1 MNEGSYSPAI
11 GGPSEALAHVAPLR
25 VLLAVFAV
33 LLLLT
38 FVTVAATWVDSGDW
52 ALVIALGIA
61 TVKASLVALYFMH
74 LRYDQPF
81 YAIVLLTALLFLAIF
96 LSITLLDTFQYQPEV
111 ENWRQ
116 TMLPSPFGR
125 GLG

>member
-1 MNEGSYSPAI
+1 MNEAGYSHSI
-11 GGPSEALAHVAPLR
+11 GDPTEPLAHVVPMR
-25 VLLAVFAV
+25 VLLAVFVV
-33 LLLLT
+33 LLGLT
-38 FVTVAATWVDSGDW
+38 FVTVAATWFDSGNW
-52 ALVIALGIA
+52 ALVIAMGIA
-61 TVKASLVALYFMH
+61 TIKASLVALYFMH

-96 LSITLLDTFQYQPEV
+96 LSITLLDTFQYQPDV

-116 TMLPSPFGR
+116 SMVPSPFGR

>member
-1 MNEGSYSPAI
+1 MNEAGYSHSI
-11 GGPSEALAHVAPLR
+11 GDPTAGLAHVVPMR
-25 VLLAVFAV
+25 VLLTVFAV
-33 LLLLT
+33 LLVLT
-38 FVTVAATWVDSGDW
+38 FVTVAATWVDSGNW

-96 LSITLLDTFQYQPEV
+96 LSITLLDTFQYQPDV
-111 ENWRQ
+111 ENWRA
-116 TMLPSPFGR
+116 TMVPSPFRR
-125 GLG
+125 G